1 MPPSDCPSV
10 DGLAFFAHNPR
21 QEDRTAFLAAMVK
34 YVSQPLSN
42 LDKSNAIAVLKYFY
56 LEHPAEG
63 VQHMMKES
71 QDLAQSAARLKS
83 AATMLAK
90 KCPPYS
96 LGA

>member
-63 VQHMMKES
+63 VQHMKVS
-71 QDLAQSAARLKS
+71 QDLAQAAARLKS
-83 AATMLAK
+83 AAAMLAK